1 MVSGLFSAIVLVSWK
16 CYMMIQYCASQV
28 GRVKPWKEYLYDR
41 NWQTLL
47 TTSWFFFFLFG
58 CLSRLKKI
66 TEKMSMIQIKH
77 NSMSYPRLPDCK
89 YRKNEETLFWSQKPW
104 LIKGR
109 SHISVN
115 EWGAYM
121 SSFFFSFVLFKGSY
135 SIHHTH
141 LSMLWMTLLN
151 WIVINHLFVVWL
163 CQFMVW
169 SQLSADNGRKRPA
182 EINKNI
188 IQESTGCMEYTTKSI
203 VYSIIICELWAN
215 IMIPIQISSW

>member
-89 YRKNEETLFWSQKPW
+89 YWKNEETVFYYWKPTCDSAVTHVIEEQVDFFRARPKKNQDAQ
-104 LIKGR
+104 LNLTFKSTDSLSNQR
-109 SHISVN
+109 SWHLVP
-115 EWGAYM
+115 
-121 SSFFFSFVLFKGSY
+121 SFHGK
-135 SIHHTH
+135 
-141 LSMLWMTLLN
+141 
-151 WIVINHLFVVWL
+151 
-163 CQFMVW
+163 
-169 SQLSADNGRKRPA
+169 
-182 EINKNI
+182 
-188 IQESTGCMEYTTKSI
+188 
-203 VYSIIICELWAN
+203 
-215 IMIPIQISSW
+215 